1 MVNNQVRR
9 RGGSTTTAI
18 WITLATKACAGVGIN
33 SRTNVCQKRCCLL
46 VALALFALGLS
57 CRAVPRRASGPRAR
71 PPGKAGETWVALPG
85 GRFVSHARSS
95 GETVGERAPR
105 PDRVSRVLLTL
116 SAFAMLR
123 TEVTVGQYRA
133 CVEAGRCSKPKKTAR
148 DDERNN
154 WGSARSDTHPI
165 NGVDWAQAKAF
176 CAWIGGRLPTA
187 AEWEYAARSAGKDQ
201 RYPWGD
207 QRADCTRAVM
217 HGAKGKGCGRHG
229 TWPVCSKN
237 AGNCDQRSRARASN
251 SGLEVLVLDVEFES
265 VVVAP
270 RLGVLVDVEV
280 KLGLWRTPCRC
291 TARTLGRQAE
301 VAQDLLRDG
310 WIVDGAE
317 DLHSA
322 SSPLIARRITSCTF
336 IARSTAASL

>member
-237 AGNCDQRSRARASN
+237 AGNSTQGLCDLTGNVWEWLADCHTGWADEHRRIRNCSKTGALKRKVRGGGWGSSQW
-251 SGLEVLVLDVEFES
+251 LDPAF
-265 VVVAP
+265 
-270 RLGVLVDVEV
+270 
-280 KLGLWRTPCRC
+280 
-291 TARTLGRQAE
+291 
-301 VAQDLLRDG
+301 
-310 WIVDGAE
+310 DGAGGPP
-317 DLHSA
+317 DSA
-322 SSPLIARRITSCTF
+322 GAGLGFRCAKG
-336 IARSTAASL
+336 